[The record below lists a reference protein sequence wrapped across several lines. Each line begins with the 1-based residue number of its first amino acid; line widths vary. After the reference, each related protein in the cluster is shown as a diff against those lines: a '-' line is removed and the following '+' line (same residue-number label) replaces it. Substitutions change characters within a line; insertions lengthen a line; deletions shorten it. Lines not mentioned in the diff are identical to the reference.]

1 MTAPNTTEPLNT
13 TEPAND
19 KPLEVIL
26 LTEQR
31 DEHQILAEMRG
42 EIADAYVYS
51 FQQGTRT
58 ITSLAYPGVKEAIR
72 RRGNVA
78 IVPCDCCKKHYHV
91 EETSDEFRAT
101 VKIHDLRNNV
111 QFLGVSTCKKTV
123 PFAYVVAANKAERNG
138 LRKLLPEKEI
148 ALLIKEWA
156 KPANTPKQS
165 IAQSTTSSS
174 TPAPSA
180 KQAPT
185 QQAWKD
191 NTGPRGQ

>member
-1 MTAPNTTEPLNT
+1 MTAI
-13 TEPAND
+13 EPAKAATVGVTQAAPEND

-31 DEHQILAEMRG
+31 DEHQIIAEMRG
-42 EIADAYVYS
+42 EVADSYVYS
-51 FQQGTRT
+51 FQQGNRT

-78 IVPCDCCKKHYHV
+78 IVACDCCKKHYHL
-91 EETSDEFRAT
+91 EETGDEFRAT

-156 KPANTPKQS
+156 KPTGSKASP
-165 IAQSTTSSS
+165 QST
-174 TPAPSA
+174 
-180 KQAPT
+180 
-185 QQAWKD
+185 WKD
-191 NTGPRGQ
+191 NSQSKP